1 MLALHTMW
9 MAVVLLL
16 LIASAGRNTV
26 GALAGHSWG
35 KSAKLLTLF
44 AAIAVDF
51 QALLGIGLWMAK
63 RHWTTI
69 HPVRSWEH
77 PVTMILVL
85 VLVHVAVILGK
96 KERDPVDDKARFRSV
111 SIASVLAAGL
121 AILGVARILAT
132 RVAS

>member
-1 MLALHTMW
+1 MW

-16 LIASAGRNTV
+16 LVASAGRNTV

-35 KSAKLLTLF
+35 KSARLLTLF
-44 AAIAVDF
+44 AALAVDL
-51 QALLGIGLWMAK
+51 QALLGIGLWMAN
-63 RHWTTI
+63 RHWTGI

-85 VLVHVAVILGK
+85 VLVHVAVRLGK
-96 KERDPVDDKARFRSV
+96 KERDPADDKARFRSV
-111 SIASVLAAGL
+111 AIPGAIAAGL
-121 AILGVARILAT
+121 AILGVVRILAT